1 MTWDMLTV
9 IGTIAFSISGAV
21 VAMEEDLDIFGVL
34 FLGFITAFGGGAI
47 RNILI
52 GVPVSELWSQGL
64 FFQVSFFSILL
75 FVLFPNI
82 LMKHWHSWGAFFD
95 AIGLASFAMQGA
107 LFAVE
112 MGHPLSAVIVAAVLT
127 GSGGGLIRDVLANR
141 KPMVLHSEVYALW
154 ALVGGLF
161 IGMGW
166 VTGGF
171 GLFLLFVLLVSGRVC
186 SYRFQWKL
194 PHRTIPSM

>member
-9 IGTIAFSISGAV
+9 IGTIAFSISGAI

-75 FVLFPNI
+75 FVL
-82 LMKHWHSWGAFFD
+82 L
-95 AIGLASFAMQGA
+95 
-107 LFAVE
+107 
-112 MGHPLSAVIVAAVLT
+112 
-127 GSGGGLIRDVLANR
+127 
-141 KPMVLHSEVYALW
+141 
-154 ALVGGLF
+154 
-161 IGMGW
+161 
-166 VTGGF
+166 
-171 GLFLLFVLLVSGRVC
+171 
-186 SYRFQWKL
+186 
-194 PHRTIPSM
+194 